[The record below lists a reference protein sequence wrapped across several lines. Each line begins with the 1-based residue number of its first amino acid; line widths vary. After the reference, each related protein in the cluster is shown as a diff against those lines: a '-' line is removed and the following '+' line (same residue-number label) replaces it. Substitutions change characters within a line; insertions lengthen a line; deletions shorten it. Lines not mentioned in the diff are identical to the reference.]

1 MASHVAICDS
11 PIGPRDAAVATGAA
25 PEPAPPAMDSSAR
38 PRSCAEWNRSA
49 GSFSRHRATI
59 RPSAG
64 EACSVA
70 RRELRR
76 IRLQNRVHRLD
87 RRRAGERAFGGQHL
101 VEHRAEREDVGA
113 RVGLLPAD
121 LLGRHVAERAHHDA
135 GLGQRLRPRD
145 VRVLVDRL
153 LGETEVENLDA
164 SVGRDEQVG
173 WLDVA
178 VRDALFVRRREA
190 GGDLPAEVDR
200 LGRGQRPGREP
211 RRERLAFQ
219 ELGDEVRRA
228 VVRAEI
234 EDREDVRMI
243 ERARRVRLAH
253 EALQP
258 VGVSGEGRGQHFDRD
273 VTIEARVPG
282 PVDLAHAPV
291 AERRDDL
298 VGAEPGAGTDRHQG
312 QIVACVRRLPDDL
325 DERDAL
331 TRQRERHGDAAVD
344 DARRSRRRQ

>member
-1 MASHVAICDS
+1 MRRVESIRGIFFEAS
-11 PIGPRDAAVATGAA
+11 RDD
-25 PEPAPPAMDSSAR
+25 PAQR
-38 PRSCAEWNRSA
+38 GRGVQRR
-49 GSFSRHRATI
+49 G
-59 RPSAG
+59 
-64 EACSVA
+64 
-70 RRELRR
+70 RELRR
-76 IRLQNRVHRLD
+76 ILDCRIACIVSTGDAPVNARL
-87 RRRAGERAFGGQHL
+87 AGQHL

-113 RVGLLPAD
+113 RVGLFARGPARATCSRRVPITTPASVSD
-121 LLGRHVAERAHHDA
+121 CGRVT
-135 GLGQRLRPRD
+135 

-164 SVGRDEQVG
+164 SVGRHEQVG

-219 ELGDEVRRA
+219 ELGDEVRRV

-234 EDREDVRMI
+234 EDGEDVRMI
-243 ERARRVRLAH
+243 ERARRPGLAH

-258 VGVSGEGRGQHFDRD
+258 VGISGEGRRQDFDRD

-282 PVDLAHAPV
+282 PVDLAHAPL

-298 VGAEPGAGTDRHQG
+298 VGAEPGAGADRHQG
-312 QIVACVRRLPDDL
+312 QIVACRA
-325 DERDAL
+325 EA
-331 TRQRERHGDAAVD
+331 T
-344 DARRSRRRQ
+344 RRS